1 MITQVS
7 FFNVVNKIGTA
18 TLSKGMCYCGSKV
31 VKYPIAEVS
40 FDEAAER
47 WDVKCD
53 KCGNELMTLLDLQT
67 LNIMGELVN

>member
-1 MITQVS
+1 
-7 FFNVVNKIGTA
+7 
-18 TLSKGMCYCGSKV
+18 MCYCGSKV